1 MATLQRLGDEAQCP
15 INLLKMKIGRGSDN
29 DIIIEDDAVS
39 GQHALIV
46 VEPAQSGEG
55 ASDYILEDLD
65 STNHTY
71 VNNKEIKRHT
81 LVDGDIIR
89 LGTTRLKFSTR
100 EYTPPQ
106 EEFQKTRKL
115 SGGKLASF
123 LFSK

>member
-1 MATLQRLGDEAQCP
+1 MATLQRMGDEAQCP

-71 VNNKEIKRHT
+71 VNNK
-81 LVDGDIIR
+81 
-89 LGTTRLKFSTR
+89 
-100 EYTPPQ
+100 
-106 EEFQKTRKL
+106 
-115 SGGKLASF
+115 
-123 LFSK
+123 